1 MFSGLTCH
9 LLFGS
14 YNKVVYPRAIRS
26 DPHGW
31 LELLSAKAVFL
42 PSKRSEDASIG
53 SGNTYTNELYFIST
67 RPNQNGQ
74 PTCGSLPEN
83 PYGDYKIQ
91 ATLGKYVAS
100 AANGGHLSASG
111 TSANDSGAFSSAY
124 LPNAGTLQLARSNQY
139 VTADQSG
146 ASALSASRATA
157 STWERFII
165 RQKVGESQ
173 GIYSIKA
180 ASNGKYLRVGDD
192 GAIENDATG
201 FRFVK
206 A

>member
-1 MFSGLTCH
+1 MLA
-9 LLFGS
+9 L
-14 YNKVVYPRAIRS
+14 
-26 DPHGW
+26 
-31 LELLSAKAVFL
+31 
-42 PSKRSEDASIG
+42 ASSRHY

-74 PTCGSLPEN
+74 PICGSLPEN

-111 TSANDSGAFSSAY
+111 TPANDTDAFSSAY
-124 LPNAGTLQLARSNQY
+124 VPNAGTLQLARSNQY
-139 VTADQSG
+139 VKADQSG
-146 ASALSASRATA
+146 ASALSATRATA

-165 RQKVGESQ
+165 RQKIGESQ
-173 GIYSIKA
+173 GVYSIKA
-180 ASNGKYLRVGDD
+180 ASNGKYVRVGGD
-192 GAIENDATG
+192 GALVNVGAVENDAAG